1 MRRRP
6 RVILLIESSRAYGRG
21 CLQGIA
27 AYVRVRGPWSCLHI
41 ERGLAEEVPAW
52 MERLPADGIIAR
64 IENAALATFLQHRR
78 LPTVDL
84 RGRFNIPGFAMF
96 DSDHDA
102 IVRLAVEHFLER
114 GFRHIGFCGFAGLDF
129 SDRRRDALIRLLA
142 KHRLVPLMY
151 EMTDVAASAS
161 TVTLE
166 SAGSRHLRELAAWLK
181 LLPKPAAIL
190 ACNDSRGRQVLD
202 ACAAAELAVPEQ
214 IAVVGVDNDE
224 VLCDLSDPPLSSVQP
239 DAMRIGFDGAAAL
252 DRMIRLGKPAPRRVR
267 LVSPRQL
274 VVRRSSD
281 VLAINDPVVSSALQI
296 IQREACTGLN
306 VEKLLDQM
314 TISRATL
321 ERRFERFLGR
331 SPKDEILRLR
341 LNRVRLQLAE
351 SEDTLAQI
359 AEATGFSSVAHL
371 SVSFKNATSLSPGEF
386 RRRHRPATKQH

>member
-27 AYVRVRGPWSCLHI
+27 AYVRVRGPWSCIHL
-41 ERGLAEEVPAW
+41 ERGLAESVPAW

-64 IENAALATFLQHRR
+64 IENAALVRFLQHRR

-84 RGRFNIPGFAMF
+84 RGRFHIPGFATF
-96 DSDHDA
+96 NSDHDA
-102 IVRLAVEHFLER
+102 IVKLAADHFLER

-129 SDRRRDALIRLLA
+129 SDRRRDALILRLA
-142 KHRLVPLMY
+142 NHGLVPHIY
-151 EMTDVAASAS
+151 EVIDIPHSAS
-161 TVTLE
+161 TVSVE
-166 SAGSRHLRELAAWLK
+166 SAGSRHLKELAAWLK
-181 LLPKPAAIL
+181 KLPNPVGIL
-190 ACNDSRGRQVLD
+190 ACNDNRGRQVLD
-202 ACAAAELAVPEQ
+202 ACAMSELAVPEQ
-214 IAVVGVDNDE
+214 VAVVGVDDDE
-224 VLCDLSDPPLSSVQP
+224 VICDLSDPPLSSVQP
-239 DAMRIGFDGAAAL
+239 DAKRIGFEGAAAL

-267 LVSPRQL
+267 LISPRQL

-281 VLAINDPVVSSALQI
+281 VLAVNDSVVSSALKI
-296 IQREACTGLN
+296 IQRDACAGLN

-341 LNRVRLQLAE
+341 LNRVRELLVD

-359 AEATGFSSVAHL
+359 ADATGFSSVAHL
-371 SVSFKNATSLSPGEF
+371 SVAFKNATSLSPGEF
-386 RRRHRPATKQH
+386 RRRHQSAATPH

>member
-27 AYVRVRGPWSCLHI
+27 AYVRVRGPWSCIHL
-41 ERGLAEEVPAW
+41 ERGLAEGVPTW
-52 MERLPADGIIAR
+52 MERLPADGVIAR
-64 IENAALATFLQHRR
+64 IENAALARFLRDRR

-96 DSDHDA
+96 DSDHDQ
-102 IVRLAVEHFLER
+102 IVHLAVEHFLER

-129 SDRRRDALIRLLA
+129 SDRRRDALVRRLA
-142 KHRLVPLMY
+142 KHQLVPLIY
-151 EMTDVAASAS
+151 EVTDGSHSAS
-161 TVTLE
+161 TVALE
-166 SAGSRHLRELAAWLK
+166 SAGSRHLKELGAWLK
-181 LLPKPAAIL
+181 RLPKPAGIL
-190 ACNDSRGRQVLD
+190 ACNDNRGRQVLD

-214 IAVVGVDNDE
+214 VAVVGVDNDE

-239 DAMRIGFDGAAAL
+239 DAMRIGFEGAATL

-281 VLAINDPVVSSALQI
+281 VLAINDPVVSSALKI
-296 IQREACTGLN
+296 IQREACAGLN

-341 LNRVRLQLAE
+341 LNRVREQLAD

-359 AEATGFSSVAHL
+359 ADATGFSSVAHL
-371 SVSFKNATSLSPGEF
+371 SVAFKHATLLSPGEF
-386 RRRHRPATKQH
+386 RRRHRSAAKQN